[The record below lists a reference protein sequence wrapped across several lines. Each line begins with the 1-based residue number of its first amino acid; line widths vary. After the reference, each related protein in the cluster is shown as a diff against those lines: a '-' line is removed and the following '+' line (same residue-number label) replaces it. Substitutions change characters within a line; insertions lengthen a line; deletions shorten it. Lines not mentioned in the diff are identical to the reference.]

1 MHQNV
6 RTAAKKTEKKER
18 LETMELSFLYAI
30 PRTQILDSIFLL
42 ITKIAGSYGQ
52 LWVVVGLALL
62 IPKKTRWTGIAVLI
76 SYVGVYIFGQMIL
89 KNLISR
95 PRPCQVDQAF
105 EMLVARPSS
114 SSFPST
120 HSAWAFAASTAIFMK
135 YKKAGIAAF
144 VVAALIAFSR
154 MYMFLHYPTDVLCGI
169 IFGILLGIAA
179 DKVCDIVKNR
189 ITAKD

>member
-1 MHQNV
+1 M
-6 RTAAKKTEKKER
+6 
-18 LETMELSFLYAI
+18 YGI
-30 PRTQILDSIFLL
+30 PRTELLDTFFL
-42 ITKIAGSYGQ
+42 IVTKIAGSYGQ

-120 HSAWAFAASTAIFMK
+120 HSAWAFAAATAIFMK
-135 YKKAGIAAF
+135 YKKAGIAAV

-169 IFGILLGIAA
+169 VFGILLGIAA
-179 DKVCDIVKNR
+179 DKICDVMAKR
-189 ITAKD
+189 IKTAKGEK